1 MFPVVSEQR
10 TRCPYIDAV
19 TIFLQQSLRCYVT
32 LHRWIQTLQDV
43 SLNALIL
50 ISKNLDYTKATST
63 EVALVF
69 SWVMLL
75 KIVVHEKQQIDNWQ
89 D

>member
-1 MFPVVSEQR
+1 MKL
-10 TRCPYIDAV
+10 Y
-19 TIFLQQSLRCYVT
+19 
-32 LHRWIQTLQDV
+32 RWIQTLQDV

-89 D
+89 N